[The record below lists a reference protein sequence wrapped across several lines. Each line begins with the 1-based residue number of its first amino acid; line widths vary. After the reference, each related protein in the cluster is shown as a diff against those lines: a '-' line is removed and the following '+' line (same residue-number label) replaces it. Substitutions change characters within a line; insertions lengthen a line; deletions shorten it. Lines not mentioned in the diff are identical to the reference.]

1 MRIFRVLKDLP
12 RVRHRLQR
20 SGCGIPHTHMHHL
33 LAHCR
38 GPWVDHGSDCQQPR
52 RSKDEVVGR
61 PLRILHGFNHGVS
74 SLSNTLL
81 RVGFISQGSF
91 NVCWCAPMDKAPC
104 NATFRLGRRDD
115 APSETSA
122 SLIIP
127 RSFISKNH
135 LFLGRSC
142 HVVPFTVIHAETKH
156 NEQVH
161 C

>member
-1 MRIFRVLKDLP
+1 MESSTLICIICLP
-12 RVRHRLQR
+12 TVEAPGL
-20 SGCGIPHTHMHHL
+20 IMEVT
-33 LAHCR
+33 ANN
-38 GPWVDHGSDCQQPR
+38 R

>member
-1 MRIFRVLKDLP
+1 MESSTLICIICSPTVEAPGLIME
-12 RVRHRLQR
+12 V
-20 SGCGIPHTHMHHL
+20 T
-33 LAHCR
+33 ANN
-38 GPWVDHGSDCQQPR
+38 R

-115 APSETSA
+115 APSA

-135 LFLGRSC
+135 LFLPTHPHLEPIIGSFMSCRSIHC
-142 HVVPFTVIHAETKH
+142 HSRRNKA
-156 NEQVH
+156 Q
-161 C
+161 